1 MSKEAILKIRETEAR
16 AEEIVAKA
24 RKEAQELLD
33 TTKARGQ
40 ALCDKAESD
49 GAAELA
55 RRLDETKR
63 ENDAV
68 LLTSEKDALAE
79 SEALKQEAALRKKI
93 AEKMVIRGLEDKC
106 R

>member
-1 MSKEAILKIRETEAR
+1 MSKDAILKIRETEAR

-24 RKEAQELLD
+24 RKEAQELIES
-33 TTKARGQ
+33 ARAHGQ
-40 ALCDKAESD
+40 ALCNRAEEE

-55 RRLDETKR
+55 RRLDETKKQNEAALRRSER
-63 ENDAV
+63 EV
-68 LLTSEKDALAE
+68 LTEAE
-79 SEALKQEAALRKKI
+79 DLKGEAALRKKI